1 MTNAPTQTGRGAQN
15 CYLVLLRGPSGRSR
29 TFNRL
34 LGDRRSSVE
43 RDKNSAP
50 TAEQP
55 KRALPLGDF
64 GAFSRVERDSARRSR

>member
-1 MTNAPTQTGRGAQN
+1 MTNAPTQTGRGAQK
-15 CYLVLLRGPSGRSR
+15 CYYLVLLRGPSGQSR

-50 TAEQP
+50 RPDQP
-55 KRALPLGDF
+55 KRTTA
-64 GAFSRVERDSARRSR
+64 A